1 MTLVRRNYRSLDNLF
16 DEFFNNMPVNWGR
29 DTNFTVPPVN
39 IHESNEAY
47 LLELIAPGLEKEQ
60 FNITLEKGM
69 LTISYEKKSAVENS
83 NENNGIKTHKK
94 EFAISN
100 FKRSFNV
107 DDKIDA
113 EKIEAKYENGIL
125 KLYLPKKEEVKVV
138 PKQIS
143 IQ

>member
-69 LTISYEKKSAVENS
+69 LTIGYEKKSAVENS

>member
-60 FNITLEKGM
+60 FNVTLEKGM
-69 LTISYEKKSAVENS
+69 LTIGYEKKSAVENS

>member
-125 KLYLPKKEEVKVV
+125 KLYLPKREEVKVV